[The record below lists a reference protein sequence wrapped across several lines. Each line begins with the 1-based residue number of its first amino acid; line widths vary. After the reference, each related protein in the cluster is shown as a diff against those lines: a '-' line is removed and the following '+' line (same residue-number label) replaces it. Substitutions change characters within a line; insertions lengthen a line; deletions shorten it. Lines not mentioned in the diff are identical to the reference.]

1 MESNITSIELHD
13 KENKLYELKIYI
25 QKDVIV
31 LETEIDSGKYT
42 NQLSLEELQNM
53 NRYFNQSNN
62 LENAID
68 DLSYLFENEY
78 SIEENEETIT
88 FIIKYRKDLIKF
100 VLDKIEDKIDLS
112 YDSLPD
118 QMKEIIDDN
127 QLVLGIDLGTT
138 YSCAA
143 VMIDKNIIMI
153 RNSLGSTTTPSY
165 ISFVDTNE
173 VYVGELSKLLPSDEK
188 NIIFNTKR
196 LLGKNIEDNEIK
208 EIIPKLPF
216 KLKKD
221 EKFNLLKICLNFKD
235 TKNEEEKNKEE
246 EFYPEQLS
254 ALILRKIINDSE
266 FYLSKKIGR
275 DIKIKNCVITVP
287 AYFNQKQRESTLN
300 SAKILGLNVRTMI
313 NEPTAASLAYAFQS
327 LENADKKIIVIDF
340 GGGTLDITLLRYR
353 KDKDA
358 IYCDVKFT
366 YGNTNFGGEDFDIAL
381 MNKCEEKCINSSN
394 DTNDTKNKKISEKND
409 INNHNIIRLKR
420 ACERA
425 KIKLSSFDSTKIHI
439 ENYFNYQGID
449 FPITKSEFNDYCKP
463 LFEKFEQILKDFI
476 EKANIKNNDDI
487 FEIILIGG
495 SSIIPKIRE
504 IIKEKF
510 KKSFIKYDL
519 DPKEVVARGAAIRGG
534 KFLNLPSV
542 SDIKLFD
549 VTNLSLGIK
558 LKDNKFSKIIPRSTL
573 IPYQNKNI
581 FYTTEDNQ
589 TNALIEV
596 YEGEEEKNCDEK
608 NLLLGNFEIIG
619 LPKRKAG
626 KVKIEVKIEIKE
638 NSTLEISALDIDNDS
653 NCQKITINKLNDLP
667 SIMKELQER
676 ENNISFF
683 GNYKYNQIKFEIIKY
698 EEELTKQKSK
708 KVLNQEN
715 IKKIFIKII
724 ETIGN
729 FLINYDYFSN
739 LYVSF
744 IKYYFN
750 IICHYF
756 QIYTTENM
764 EKIKETIPKL
774 FLKVQFYNSD
784 LIYEIMEEYVDVDNV
799 YNNFIDLIIQ
809 SLWEDIN
816 TIFIMTKKY
825 DNNEYAKV
833 LDNLSQA
840 QSKAD
845 VCIKMID
852 KFDPKKIK
860 LNNITKTDIENIKL
874 KIEVRENIIK
884 EKNKYF
890 FQKIFSSDAELK
902 QLYNKYKNIPN
913 VEKDELKE
921 LGNIIGIRD
930 SNNNNNIN
938 GKNFDKEWDIAE
950 KFIKWI
956 NGLNND
962 DTYTTINEI
971 LYKYPY
977 EKDKIKRELMWNEFY
992 KFKSHQKSQD
1002 EYLLLI
1008 KGKYLG
1014 RLEQNDVSEVE
1025 GQVFQNILEYLN
1037 KL

>member
-1 MESNITSIELHD
+1 M
-13 KENKLYELKIYI
+13 
-25 QKDVIV
+25 
-31 LETEIDSGKYT
+31 
-42 NQLSLEELQNM
+42 
-53 NRYFNQSNN
+53 
-62 LENAID
+62 
-68 DLSYLFENEY
+68 
-78 SIEENEETIT
+78 
-88 FIIKYRKDLIKF
+88 
-100 VLDKIEDKIDLS
+100 
-112 YDSLPD
+112 
-118 QMKEIIDDN
+118 
-127 QLVLGIDLGTT
+127 
-138 YSCAA
+138 
-143 VMIDKNIIMI
+143 
-153 RNSLGSTTTPSY
+153 
-165 ISFVDTNE
+165 
-173 VYVGELSKLLPSDEK
+173 
-188 NIIFNTKR
+188 
-196 LLGKNIEDNEIK
+196 
-208 EIIPKLPF
+208 
-216 KLKKD
+216 
-221 EKFNLLKICLNFKD
+221 
-235 TKNEEEKNKEE
+235 
-246 EFYPEQLS
+246 
-254 ALILRKIINDSE
+254 
-266 FYLSKKIGR
+266 
-275 DIKIKNCVITVP
+275 
-287 AYFNQKQRESTLN
+287 
-300 SAKILGLNVRTMI
+300 
-313 NEPTAASLAYAFQS
+313 
-327 LENADKKIIVIDF
+327 
-340 GGGTLDITLLRYR
+340 
-353 KDKDA
+353 
-358 IYCDVKFT
+358 
-366 YGNTNFGGEDFDIAL
+366 
-381 MNKCEEKCINSSN
+381 
-394 DTNDTKNKKISEKND
+394 
-409 INNHNIIRLKR
+409 
-420 ACERA
+420 
-425 KIKLSSFDSTKIHI
+425 
-439 ENYFNYQGID
+439 
-449 FPITKSEFNDYCKP
+449 
-463 LFEKFEQILKDFI
+463 
-476 EKANIKNNDDI
+476 
-487 FEIILIGG
+487 
-495 SSIIPKIRE
+495 
-504 IIKEKF
+504 
-510 KKSFIKYDL
+510 
-519 DPKEVVARGAAIRGG
+519 
-534 KFLNLPSV
+534 
-542 SDIKLFD
+542 
-549 VTNLSLGIK
+549 TNLSLGIK

-596 YEGEEEKNCDEK
+596 YEGEEEKNCDKK
-608 NLLLGNFEIIG
+608 NLLLGYFEIIG

-638 NSTLEISALDIDNDS
+638 NSTLEITALDIDNDS
-653 NCQKITINKLNDLP
+653 NCKKLTINKLNDLP
-667 SIMKELQER
+667 TIMKELQER

-683 GNYKYNQIKFEIIKY
+683 GNYKYNQIKFEIIQY

-708 KVLNQEN
+708 KVLNKEN
-715 IKKIFIKII
+715 IKKIYIKII

>member
-1 MESNITSIELHD
+1 M
-13 KENKLYELKIYI
+13 
-25 QKDVIV
+25 
-31 LETEIDSGKYT
+31 
-42 NQLSLEELQNM
+42 
-53 NRYFNQSNN
+53 
-62 LENAID
+62 
-68 DLSYLFENEY
+68 
-78 SIEENEETIT
+78 
-88 FIIKYRKDLIKF
+88 
-100 VLDKIEDKIDLS
+100 
-112 YDSLPD
+112 
-118 QMKEIIDDN
+118 
-127 QLVLGIDLGTT
+127 
-138 YSCAA
+138 
-143 VMIDKNIIMI
+143 
-153 RNSLGSTTTPSY
+153 
-165 ISFVDTNE
+165 
-173 VYVGELSKLLPSDEK
+173 
-188 NIIFNTKR
+188 
-196 LLGKNIEDNEIK
+196 
-208 EIIPKLPF
+208 
-216 KLKKD
+216 
-221 EKFNLLKICLNFKD
+221 
-235 TKNEEEKNKEE
+235 
-246 EFYPEQLS
+246 
-254 ALILRKIINDSE
+254 
-266 FYLSKKIGR
+266 
-275 DIKIKNCVITVP
+275 
-287 AYFNQKQRESTLN
+287 
-300 SAKILGLNVRTMI
+300 
-313 NEPTAASLAYAFQS
+313 
-327 LENADKKIIVIDF
+327 
-340 GGGTLDITLLRYR
+340 
-353 KDKDA
+353 
-358 IYCDVKFT
+358 
-366 YGNTNFGGEDFDIAL
+366 
-381 MNKCEEKCINSSN
+381 
-394 DTNDTKNKKISEKND
+394 
-409 INNHNIIRLKR
+409 KR

-463 LFEKFEQILKDFI
+463 LFEKFKQILKDFI

-495 SSIIPKIRE
+495 TSIIPKIRE

-510 KKSFIKYDL
+510 EKSFIKYDL

-715 IKKIFIKII
+715 IKNIYIKII

-729 FLINYDYFSN
+729 FLINYDGFSN